1 VLEVNEHALEGLA
14 VLACHLH
21 HVNALNEAEVGLL
34 HDVPDL
40 LAAHVGEH
48 VGDAEGRL
56 IRLEL
61 RKIDGLRHNFFSVTM
76 AQGGA
81 YQFYK
86 KSISIFFILI
96 KKILVHII

>member
-1 VLEVNEHALEGLA
+1 MLEVNEHALEVLA

-40 LAAHVGEH
+40 MAAHVGEH

-56 IRLEL
+56 IGLEL

-76 AQGGA
+76 AQGELINFIKNLF
-81 YQFYK
+81 QFFLY
-86 KSISIFFILI
+86 L
-96 KKILVHII
+96 